1 MKVFH
6 CKGGSII
13 VFFFL
18 SLHFLAHFSSS
29 LHSWSIS
36 NIRNL
41 CNWTGMSIV
50 CGSDQTLLGYICLM
64 QIWQEHLKDLILLH
78 FQISL
83 SSNSG
88 KTVCVGWYPSA
99 IGESFSTFSFFS
111 NNLIGTIPHQVG
123 FLQKV
128 WCLWDLGANYLET
141 PDWSRF
147 KSMPLLSHLCFYY
160 NNLKLEF
167 PSFIIP
173 HCLNLT
179 FLDLSL
185 NQSTAPIP

>member
-50 CGSDQTLLGYICLM
+50 CGSDQTILGY
-64 QIWQEHLKDLILLH
+64 IWQEHLKDLILLH

-83 SSNSG
+83 SSNSLCG
-88 KTVCVGWYPSA
+88 
-99 IGESFSTFSFFS
+99 
-111 NNLIGTIPHQVG
+111 LIPICHWRELQYLQ
-123 FLQKV
+123 FLQQQSNWHYSTSSWFSSKGMV
-128 WCLWDLGANYLET
+128 PLDLGANYLET

-185 NQSTAPIP
+185 NQFTAPIP

>member
-1 MKVFH
+1 MVYFQYQKPLQLDRHVH
-6 CKGGSII
+6 CLWFGPNYFGIYLSDANLTGTLERLDFASFPNLTEFKLRKNSLCGLIPI
-13 VFFFL
+13 CHWRELQYLQFL
-18 SLHFLAHFSSS
+18 QQQSNWHYSTSSWFSSK
-29 LHSWSIS
+29 
-36 NIRNL
+36 
-41 CNWTGMSIV
+41 GMV
-50 CGSDQTLLGYICLM
+50 PL
-64 QIWQEHLKDLILLH
+64 
-78 FQISL
+78 
-83 SSNSG
+83 
-88 KTVCVGWYPSA
+88 
-99 IGESFSTFSFFS
+99 
-111 NNLIGTIPHQVG
+111 
-123 FLQKV
+123 
-128 WCLWDLGANYLET
+128 DLGANYLET